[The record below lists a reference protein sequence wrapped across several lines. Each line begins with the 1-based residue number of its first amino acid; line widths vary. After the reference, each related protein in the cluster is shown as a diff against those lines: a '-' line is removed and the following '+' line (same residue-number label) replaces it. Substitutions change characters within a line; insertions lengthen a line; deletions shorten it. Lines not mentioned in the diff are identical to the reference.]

1 MTATFPNRNA
11 LIIGG
16 GKNIGRAVALE
27 FARRGADVAVAD
39 LDGEAAQETAALVA
53 QIGRRSC
60 GLTCDVTS
68 EASVRETIA
77 AAEAALGPIDILMN
91 NAGILSGGN
100 PEDIP
105 LSAWQQMMDVN
116 FFGMVRA
123 IGVLLPGMLARGSGH
138 IVNTASF
145 AGTYPFAASR
155 IHYAAS
161 KAAVLSMSE
170 NLALYCLPQGVRV
183 SCLVPG
189 PVMTTSVQGMKHY
202 SENYTMR
209 APGSHLTVISQEE
222 TARILADG
230 LQAGRIIIPT
240 HEEVWDT
247 LARRAPDYD
256 AHIHAKLA
264 EFAAGDSGKPQV
276 PEEFLRPQG

>member
-1 MTATFPNRNA
+1 MAMNFRGRNV
-11 LIIGG
+11 LLIGG
-16 GKNIGRAVALE
+16 AQNIGRAVALE

-39 LDGEAAQETAALVA
+39 RDEAGANETAALVKDM
-53 QIGRRSC
+53 GRRAV
-60 GLTCDVTS
+60 GLACDVTD
-68 EASVRETIA
+68 ADSVRA
-77 AAEAALGPIDILMN
+77 AAERAEAELGQIDILMN

-105 LSAWQQMMDVN
+105 FEAWRQMMDVN

-123 IGVLLPGMLARGSGH
+123 IELFLPKMLARGTGH

-145 AGTYPFAASR
+145 AGMYPFAASR

-170 NLALYCLPQGVRV
+170 NLALYCLPRGVSV
-183 SCLVPG
+183 SCLCPG

-202 SENYTMR
+202 SEEYIMR
-209 APGSHLTVISQEE
+209 APGSHLTVKSQAE
-222 TARILADG
+222 TATILADG
-230 LQAGRIIIPT
+230 MEAGQIIIPT
-240 HEEVWDT
+240 HEEVWGT
-247 LARRAPDYD
+247 FEQRAPSYD
-256 AHIHAKLA
+256 AFIHSKLA

-276 PEEFLRPQG
+276 PEEFLRGR

>member
-1 MTATFPNRNA
+1 MFKNARA

-16 GKNIGRAVALE
+16 GKNIGRAIALE
-27 FARRGADVAVAD
+27 WARRGADVAVAD
-39 LDGEAAQETAALVA
+39 LDGDAARETAEMVA
-53 QIGRRSC
+53 AEGSKSV

-68 EASVRETIA
+68 EASVRA
-77 AAEAALGPIDILMN
+77 AADAAEAALGPIDILMN

-105 LSAWQQMMDVN
+105 LSAWAAMMDVN

-123 IGVLLPGMLARGSGH
+123 NAIFLPKMLARGSGH

-145 AGTYPFAASR
+145 AGMYPFATSR
-155 IHYAAS
+155 VHYAAS

-170 NLALYCLPQGVRV
+170 NLAVYCIPQGVRV
-183 SCLVPG
+183 SCLAPG

-209 APGSHLTVISQEE
+209 APGSHLTLISQADC
-222 TARILADG
+222 ARILSDG
-230 LQAGRIIIPT
+230 MAAGRIIIPT

-247 LARRAPDYD
+247 LAARGPDYD
-256 AHIHAKLA
+256 AYIHAKI
-264 EFAAGDSGKPQV
+264 AAFERGDSGRPHV
-276 PEEFLRPQG
+276 PEEFLKEQVS